1 MTYLQHKN
9 VSNNFE
15 QNLRDII
22 YKDLHLSQN
31 QINDFNV
38 IDFIQV
44 LDIHK
49 EYKSR
54 LILPKKYQVN
64 ISKELQT
71 KINQNNFEE
80 KDTIPKL
87 NNLINKLQN
96 AEDIIPHLS
105 RSVKDKQY
113 NDALYNDW
121 EIYHLHL
128 GINIESD
135 GYVER
140 TKNVL
145 FVMKDNNN
153 IYLIDILSHGNGNLP
168 WTKKSLLEI
177 VDNNWSFLLD
187 SSDLGSG
194 VSPVTTYDESE
205 HYKLRKNDINVI
217 TSINGRTLMPINLGV
232 TLAGTSVMA
241 HIISMSLIRHLEF
254 FHNFVVNNYQQI
266 AEFLKMENII
276 LEVKLYNPDDFNIKF
291 SIANSD
297 ILIYIQATEKRMITR
312 ISFIKKDLQEELHFT
327 FE

>member
-1 MTYLQHKN
+1 MEGVKMTYLQHKN

-121 EIYHLHL
+121 KIYHLHL

-140 TKNVL
+140 TK
-145 FVMKDNNN
+145 K
-153 IYLIDILSHGNGNLP
+153 I
-168 WTKKSLLEI
+168 
-177 VDNNWSFLLD
+177 
-187 SSDLGSG
+187 
-194 VSPVTTYDESE
+194 
-205 HYKLRKNDINVI
+205 
-217 TSINGRTLMPINLGV
+217 GRASCRERV
-232 TLAGTSVMA
+232 
-241 HIISMSLIRHLEF
+241 
-254 FHNFVVNNYQQI
+254 
-266 AEFLKMENII
+266 
-276 LEVKLYNPDDFNIKF
+276 
-291 SIANSD
+291 
-297 ILIYIQATEKRMITR
+297 
-312 ISFIKKDLQEELHFT
+312 
-327 FE
+327 